1 MTKLRAIVQLAL
13 AVSFVAALS
22 AAPSQI
28 REFRMAAQIDHF
40 DITCPPEFDRQA
52 ISIGRQAES
61 AYQRVSSSLQHDL
74 SFRPLLVLFA
84 TGAERTGAI
93 ETRTVPGNR
102 EHVLVTLD
110 TPESVLDGHF
120 VHELSHVF
128 LFDVLPPAQHRD
140 VPVWIL
146 EGLAEHQRGE
156 WEPGDLAML
165 RDMVDRGTLPRLSRV
180 ETLGG
185 DTRRGAVF
193 GHAAFDFL
201 AASEGPDA
209 VRRFFV
215 GLRKR
220 TPVSAFLG
228 GLDLSPADFDN
239 ELDVYL
245 SRLF

>member
-1 MTKLRAIVQLAL
+1 MTKLRLTVQLAL
-13 AVSFVAALS
+13 AVLFAAALS
-22 AAPSQI
+22 AAPGQL

-61 AYQRVSSSLQHDL
+61 AYQRVSARLQHDL

-110 TPESVLDGHF
+110 TPEPALAGHF

-128 LFDVLPPAQHRD
+128 LFDVLPPTLHRD
-140 VPVWIL
+140 IPVWIL

-156 WEPGDLAML
+156 WNEDDRTAL
-165 RDMVDRGTLPRLSRV
+165 REMVDRGTLPKLSRV
-180 ETLGG
+180 
-185 DTRRGAVF
+185 DTPESDARRSAAF

-201 AASEGPDA
+201 AEREGADA
-209 VRRFFV
+209 VRRFFIS
-215 GLRKR
+215 LRER
-220 TPVSAFLG
+220 PPVSAFLRE
-228 GLDLSPADFDN
+228 LDLSPADFDN
-239 ELDVYL
+239 ELDLYL